1 MKPST
6 TNIKLYQYQF
16 YYKGYERIS
25 FINIVEFCT
34 KTLKK
39 SILFKKIGKYLQF
52 NNICSIINVR
62 ASENT

>member
-1 MKPST
+1 MKPSI

-25 FINIVEFCT
+25 FINIVEFCK

-39 SILFKKIGKYLQF
+39 SILFKKIGKHLQF